1 MILKNILSYT
11 NQLKGK
17 EIKEWIR
24 YHSEHSSEY
33 SMIAIHMQKY
43 LNISDN
49 DMYMVIYNSKGTGCG
64 ERNKW
69 PILIK
74 NKESID

>member
-1 MILKNILSYT
+1 MKNILSYT

-24 YHSEHSSEY
+24 YHCEHPSKY
-33 SMIAIHMQKY
+33 SKIAIHMQKY

-49 DMYMVIYNSKGTGCG
+49 DIYVVIHNSKGTGCG
-64 ERNKW
+64 ETNKW
-69 PILIK
+69 PIIIK
-74 NKESID
+74 KEESID